1 MWFTNAAAFVV
12 GLLGFAGAHL
22 AQKPWDEVSRDIGM
36 AFVIAAIIT
45 TTYEGY
51 ARQRA
56 AAETMEDLLDKIV
69 GDIVEKRT
77 WEEMRQQILEKTAL
91 RRSTV
96 ICMKMRRD
104 SKLPD
109 DQRVLW
115 VRTDYRLASLRSHIQ
130 KEPVLHFLDGYMRTE
145 GAELPRFIRVTI
157 DGDVED
163 LTGVGDRFSKN
174 VSLPARGDADVPVS
188 IEREELV
195 YVPGAYSII
204 MSELTELES
213 ITMWDIPEDVEVQ
226 VNCLHS
232 TARAAA
238 AADVFEEPFLNSG
251 TAFRPNRVLLPGQCV
266 EIRFRKI
273 TSPCG

>member
-36 AFVIAAIIT
+36 AFVIAAIVT

-77 WEEMRQQILEKTAL
+77 WEEMRQQILEKTAV
-91 RRSTV
+91 RRST
-96 ICMKMRRD
+96 IIRMKMRRD
-104 SKLPD
+104 QNLPES
-109 DQRVLW
+109 QRVLW
-115 VRTDYRLASLRSHIQ
+115 VNTDYRLANLRSHTQ
-130 KEPVLHFLDGYMRTE
+130 EEPVLHFLDGYMRIDD
-145 GAELPRFIRVTI
+145 AELPRFVRITI

-163 LTGVGDRFSKN
+163 LTKVGDRFEKK
-174 VSLPARGDADVPVS
+174 VTLPARGDADVPVS
-188 IEREELV
+188 IEREEVV
-195 YVPGAYSII
+195 YVPGAYTLI

-213 ITMWDIPEDVEVQ
+213 ITMWDIPEDVEVE
-226 VNCLHS
+226 VNCIF
-232 TARAAA
+232 
-238 AADVFEEPFLNSG
+238 DEKFLNSG

-266 EIRFRKI
+266 EVRFRKI